1 MRSEQLSPISRR
13 VHPLAQLLNSYC
25 GLDPEDFQVIHDC
38 VGDPRAHASGAEVPN
53 AFGFGSAHG
62 RMIISGWGAAGK
74 LLPDGRRQ
82 IIRLLLPSDVV
93 GGPGLKDEGL
103 AIVALTELKTVDA
116 APLHTAL
123 QAQPPAYAGL
133 REAWGLA
140 QRAAQRR
147 LVQHAMRLGRYS
159 AYERMADFLVEFYHQ
174 QRRTGM
180 LDHAAIFL
188 PTQEVLADLLGLSIV
203 HVNRTLQQMRRD
215 RLLVHQATRVVIPDL
230 TRLMSAAMAEPSLQ

>member
-1 MRSEQLSPISRR
+1 MRSEQLSPVTHRA
-13 VHPLAQLLNSYC
+13 HPLAQLLNSYRP
-25 GLDPEDFQVIHDC
+25 LDPEDFQAIQDC
-38 VGDPRAHASGAEVPN
+38 VGDLRTHAAGVEAPDAVGYGSPR
-53 AFGFGSAHG
+53 G
-62 RMIISGWGAAGK
+62 RMIASGWAAGGK

-103 AIVALTELKTVDA
+103 VIMALTELKTVDA
-116 APLHTAL
+116 TPLHRALEARPPAHAAL
-123 QAQPPAYAGL
+123 Q
-133 REAWGLA
+133 EAWGLA

-147 LVQHAMRLGRYS
+147 LVQHALRLGRYS
-159 AYERMADFLVEFYHQ
+159 AYERMADFLLEFYHQ

-180 LDHAAIFL
+180 LDHAAIYL

-215 RLLVHQATRVVIPDL
+215 RLLAPQATRVVIPDL
-230 TRLMSAAMAEPSLQ
+230 ARLMTAAMAEPSLQ